1 MNRPLWP
8 LAREGGFLSFGH
20 VGTFLVFQPFSGAFP
35 LSAIFR
41 RVQSSISAFSPWR

>member
-20 VGTFLVFQPFSGAFP
+20 VGAFPVSQPFSGAFP

-41 RVQSSISAFSPWR
+41 RVQSSISAFSPCR